1 MIEVVRAGALTTVQD
16 LGRPGHAHLGVG
28 RSGAVD
34 RPSLALA
41 NRLVGNPGGAAAL
54 ELTLGGLTVRARDS
68 VTVALAGAP
77 CPARLDGR
85 AVAMHTPITVAAGQL
100 LEIGVPA
107 CGVRTYFAVR
117 GGLDFEEVLGSAAT
131 DLLSGLGPPPV
142 RDGDRLTVRKAT
154 GPVPGVDVVPVSV
167 GAPEVVLRV
176 VAGPRADWFS
186 PQAVALLGEAR
197 FHVTPD
203 SDRVGVRLHGPVLDR
218 VRDDELASEGM
229 VEGAVQVPPDGHPV
243 IFLADHPV
251 TGGYPVVAVV
261 HPADVPLAA
270 QLRPGDVVRFR
281 FERAPVSPPLGWGGA
296 RRWGRTVG

>member
-34 RPSLALA
+34 RASLALA
-41 NRLVGNPGGAAAL
+41 NRLVGNPDGAAAL
-54 ELTLGGLTVRARDS
+54 ELTFGGLVVNAHDS

-77 CPARLDGR
+77 CPALLDGR
-85 AVAMHTPITVAAGQL
+85 AVAMHTPVSVVAGQTL
-100 LEIGVPA
+100 ALGMPA
-107 CGVRTYFAVR
+107 HGVRTYLAVR
-117 GGLDFEEVLGSAAT
+117 GGLDCEEVLGSVAT

-142 RDGDRLTVRKAT
+142 RDGDRLDVRTPT

-186 PQAVALLGEAR
+186 PWAVARLGEAR
-197 FHVTPD
+197 FHVTPA

-218 VRDDELASEGM
+218 VREGELASEGM

-251 TGGYPVVAVV
+251 TGGYPVIAVV
-261 HPADVPLAA
+261 HPADIPLAA

-281 FERAPVSPPLGWGGA
+281 FERAPLSPPLG
-296 RRWGRTVG
+296 